1 MDKELTVKNL
11 IKLREHYYN
20 TFILIMTGVLG
31 LFFVNIN
38 NIKLIILLI
47 IGLFFAF
54 IFISKFIETDKKID
68 SVIGKDN

>member
-20 TFILIMTGVLG
+20 TFILIMIGVLG